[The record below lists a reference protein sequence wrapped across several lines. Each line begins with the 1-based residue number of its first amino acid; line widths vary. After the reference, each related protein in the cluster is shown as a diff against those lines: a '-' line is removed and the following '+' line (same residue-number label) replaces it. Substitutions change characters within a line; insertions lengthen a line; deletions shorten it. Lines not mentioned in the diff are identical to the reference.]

1 MVDCTLGERRRN
13 FRSLLMDCYV
23 DEGTSTKGLHLYCDS
38 DNYCSLWCITHYLVP
53 MSTSHNGD
61 KSN

>member
-1 MVDCTLGERRRN
+1 
-13 FRSLLMDCYV
+13 MDAYV
-23 DEGTSTKGLHLYCDS
+23 DEGTSTKGLHLYCDG

-53 MSTSHNGD
+53 MSTGHNGD